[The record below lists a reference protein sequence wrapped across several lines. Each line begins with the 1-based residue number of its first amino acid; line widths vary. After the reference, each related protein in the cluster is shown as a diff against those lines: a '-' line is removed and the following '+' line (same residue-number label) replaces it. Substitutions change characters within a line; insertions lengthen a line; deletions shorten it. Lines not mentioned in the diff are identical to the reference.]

1 MSETV
6 TETGKTGANSAE
18 VVDPHEAEARDRWK
32 IYSVVFVALF
42 VLTIIELYVGD
53 LIESKTGQVT
63 ALVVMMM
70 AKATLVVLYYMHLR
84 WESRV
89 LRWLVLIPFFA
100 AIFFVTILLWV

>member
-6 TETGKTGANSAE
+6 TEKGLNGAGGADP
-18 VVDPHEAEARDRWK
+18 VDQHEAEARERWK

-42 VLTIIELYVGD
+42 VLTILELYVND
-53 LIESKTGQVT
+53 LIDGKTPQVA
-63 ALVVMMM
+63 ALIALMM

-89 LRWLVLIPFFA
+89 LRWLVLLPFFA
-100 AIFFVTILLWV
+100 AVFFVTILLWV

>member
-6 TETGKTGANSAE
+6 TEKGLNGAGGA
-18 VVDPHEAEARDRWK
+18 DPIDRHEAEARERWK

-42 VLTIIELYVGD
+42 VLTILELYVND
-53 LIESKTGQVT
+53 LIDGKTPQVA
-63 ALVVMMM
+63 ALIALMM

-89 LRWLVLIPFFA
+89 LRWLVLLPFFA

>member
-6 TETGKTGANSAE
+6 TEKVLNGAGGADP
-18 VVDPHEAEARDRWK
+18 VDPHEAEARERWK

-42 VLTIIELYVGD
+42 VLTILELYVND
-53 LIESKTGQVT
+53 LIDGKTPQVA
-63 ALVVMMM
+63 ALIALMM

-89 LRWLVLIPFFA
+89 LRWLVLLPFFA